1 MGSNIMR
8 MDCNSLQNHQG
19 ELPMKKI
26 FLALLSSAFFTLS
39 AQAAQTYTFEPTHTF
54 AQWQVTHLGFSHIT
68 GKWLAQG
75 TLELDEAA
83 PQNSKVN
90 ITIDMSGLSTGIPK
104 LDEHLKSKDFF
115 DVSTFPTA
123 TFVSDKV
130 TVTGKDT
137 ADVHGNLTIHG
148 ITKPATLKMKL
159 NKKGEHPMLKKQ
171 AVGFSGSTML
181 KRTDF
186 GVGAHVPDVSDEVK
200 MQLEAEAFVK
210 SAE

>member
-1 MGSNIMR
+1 
-8 MDCNSLQNHQG
+8 
-19 ELPMKKI
+19 MKKLLI
-26 FLALLSSAFFTLS
+26 TLLSSAFFTLS
-39 AQAAQTYTFEPTHTF
+39 AQAAETTTYTFDPNHTF
-54 AQWQVTHLGFSHIT
+54 VQWQVTHLGFSHIT

-75 TLELDEAA
+75 TLELDEKN

-90 ITIDMSGLSTGIPK
+90 VSIDMSGLSTGIAK
-104 LDEHLKSKDFF
+104 LDEHLKGKDFF
-115 DVSTFPTA
+115 DVPTFPTA

-159 NKKGEHPMLKKQ
+159 NKKGMHPMVKKE

-186 GVGAHVPDVSDEVK
+186 GVGAYVPDVSDEVK
-200 MQLEAEAFVK
+200 IQIEAEAAINAAK
-210 SAE
+210 